1 MRPRLVDLAELDD
14 EGHDAPLN
22 WPPAA
27 RAVRKGAD
35 EPHHVRFTE
44 PIAADEPQPELT
56 SNEPP
61 PQLAA
66 ASPFIGTITE
76 RTGSSNDTQP
86 RKSKG
91 SAGSR
96 FRAMRA
102 VDKTHGTEKMSEFR
116 RARQERSG
124 RDYAPSTDPSRDPG
138 GGAPPDLVSDML
150 ANVAAENENKIAHM
164 THADIESELADAM
177 SFFGPDTLNRLQA
190 RHKQRN
196 ESEPARNDAPTDTP
210 RSGWPVVERLS
221 TETQKPT
228 MDHSAVEDLE
238 KIRSS
243 YFPEEPSAVNP
254 TLEWTIRTNEATR
267 TTRFDFEGGVIARPS
282 DRPCAEPSN
291 ETFLAGLHL
300 HGNEQNAPG
309 YSIEELLHLA
319 QSTVASQ
326 RTLSLQVIAR
336 ICRNF
341 PQRLSNGTGRGNL
354 DLALGDSDAY
364 TSIDADAGIPR
375 ARILLTAF
383 WLLADRHRSVRNAA
397 LSCLANVVVSVSV
410 DSPFSHA
417 LRGVCTPFSV
427 DPYLDWKW
435 LVEIR
440 DEPRV
445 APPAFSSED
454 ASYLE
459 LVQRNWAEA
468 LVKFGAIDML
478 NRIAVEEQAGTE
490 PAVEDDLLTLA
501 HALATHSAAA
511 AAAIADC
518 PGLFSLVVKLG
529 GTARAWPLVPESPPE
544 DRALEVILAAVRSSR
559 DVAYAL
565 VCASIIDPLLRYI
578 ILPPL
583 DTDDTRAHSLFSLTL
598 EIYAALARYGVDN
611 ATLRIVNSKI
621 ADIGRWSAQAIKS
634 ANVRSAIAFFNL
646 LDAWTNAARR
656 DPHHGDLGANWPAV
670 RGWVSYSFSV
680 FAEFIKTPEPSAF
693 EFVTAGT
700 ALTHIASWIA
710 AARELEPSALSDEF
724 AANMELVRGTESMQ
738 TLMRIIPTLYQKLD
752 ASDAQ
757 SAIYCYGG
765 MQLVGAWSRMG
776 CAWRTDLERIQN
788 RAAGASMLSALVSP
802 RSTAAGAS
810 ALRAIILAACVDG
823 ASLAVLRA
831 LGPED
836 AQLAVM
842 LLEREATPEWPVL
855 GPFLRENVQGSEFS
869 ASQAVYCTSNCTPPT
884 LSVRD
889 ALNAL
894 GSCDEKND
902 TITGSALWRSA
913 SAGLPIRPDWP
924 FLALDDLLHSGNASV
939 FNGGSLPSTWD
950 FSEIDIVRS
959 TLQLAVRLLDKRMP
973 DVSAANVWLAISKVF
988 LLEDDQ
994 SSGRY
999 SGAATGKDLYSD
1011 ASIEPL
1017 IAALVHIAEKLAEYN
1032 SGSLEVASVQAGGS
1046 HASYYEVYTDLIGLY
1061 DSISFGNPYFA
1072 RVILVATAMKYPRDY
1087 RRLLW
1092 SDYAHMLKS
1101 IRIGNADAPAAP
1113 AKGNRIL
1120 GYLYPLERDGEI
1132 LGRYAHALASGMVT
1146 SAQEFLY
1153 TVALHHVSGALWS
1166 SIEPESWQ
1174 DATSVSSLAAII
1186 GNDEARDA
1194 LLRYVPPGGRA
1205 PSHARAA
1212 VFQ

>member
-14 EGHDAPLN
+14 ESHDAPLN

-27 RAVRKGAD
+27 RAVRKGA
-35 EPHHVRFTE
+35 EAPHHVRFAE
-44 PIAADEPQPELT
+44 PPADEEPQPEPV

-76 RTGSSNDTQP
+76 RTGSASDAPPQRP
-86 RKSKG
+86 KG

-124 RDYAPSTDPSRDPG
+124 RDYAPSTHPSRDPG

-150 ANVAAENENKIAHM
+150 ANVAAENESKIAHM
-164 THADIESELADAM
+164 SHADIESELADAM
-177 SFFGPDTLNRLQA
+177 SFFGTDTLNKLQA
-190 RHKQRN
+190 RHKQRHQA
-196 ESEPARNDAPTDTP
+196 EPARSDARADAP
-210 RSGWPVVERLS
+210 RSGWPVVERLP
-221 TETQKPT
+221 TEAQKPT

-243 YFPEEPSAVNP
+243 YFPEEPAAVNP
-254 TLEWTIRTNEATR
+254 TLEWTIRTDEATR
-267 TTRFDFEGGVIARPS
+267 TTRFDFEGNVIARPS
-282 DRPCAEPSN
+282 DKPCTEPSN

-326 RTLSLQVIAR
+326 RTLSLQVLAR
-336 ICRNF
+336 ICRTF

-354 DLALGDSDAY
+354 DLPIGDSDAY
-364 TSIDADAGIPR
+364 ASIDADAGIPR

-410 DSPFSHA
+410 DSPFSRA
-417 LRGVCTPFSV
+417 VRDVCAPFSV

-440 DEPRV
+440 DEPRA

-459 LVQRNWAEA
+459 LVQRNWADA
-468 LVKFGAIDML
+468 LVKFGAVDIL
-478 NRIAVEEQAGTE
+478 NRIAAEEQAGAE

-511 AAAIADC
+511 AATIADR
-518 PGLFSLVVKLG
+518 PAFFSLVVKLG
-529 GTARAWPLVPESPPE
+529 ATGRTWPLVPESPPE

-559 DVAYAL
+559 EAADAL
-565 VCASIIDPLLRYI
+565 VRASIIDPLLRYI

-583 DTDDTRAHSLFSLTL
+583 DTDDKRAHSLFSLTL

-611 ATLRIVNSKI
+611 ANVRIVHPKI
-621 ADIGRWSAQAIKS
+621 AEIGRWSVQACKG
-634 ANVRSAIAFFNL
+634 ANVRSAIAFYNL

-670 RGWVSYSFSV
+670 RGWVAYSIAV
-680 FAEFIKTPEPSAF
+680 FTEFIKTPEPSAS
-693 EFVTAGT
+693 ELVAAGT

-710 AARELEPSALSDEF
+710 AARELEPSLLSDEF
-724 AANMELVRGTESMQ
+724 VANMELVRGTGSMQ
-738 TLMRIIPTLYQKLD
+738 TLMRIISALDQKLD

-765 MQLVGAWSRMG
+765 MQLVGAWSRME
-776 CAWRTDLERIQN
+776 CACRTDLERMQN
-788 RAAGASMLSALVSP
+788 RAAGAPMLSALESP

-810 ALRAIILAACVDG
+810 ALRPVILAACVDG

-836 AQLAVM
+836 AQLAVT
-842 LLEREATPEWPVL
+842 LLEKEAAPEWPVL

-869 ASQAVYCTSNCTPPT
+869 AAQAVYCTSSSTPPA
-884 LSVRD
+884 LCVRD
-889 ALNAL
+889 ALNAHD
-894 GSCDEKND
+894 SRDVKND
-902 TITGSALWRSA
+902 TITGSELWRSA

-924 FLALDDLLHSGNASV
+924 FVALDDLLHSGNANV
-939 FNGGSLPSTWD
+939 FNSGSLPSTWD

-959 TLQLAVRLLDKRMP
+959 TLQLAVRLLDKGMP
-973 DVSAANVWLAISKVF
+973 AVSSADVWLALSKVF

-1017 IAALVHIAEKLAEYN
+1017 IGALVYIADKLAEYN
-1032 SGSLEVASVQAGGS
+1032 SGSLEDASVQAGGPQ
-1046 HASYYEVYTDLIGLY
+1046 ASYYEVYTDLIGLY
-1061 DSISFGNPYFA
+1061 DSISFGNPNFA

-1113 AKGNRIL
+1113 AKENRIL
-1120 GYLYPLERDGEI
+1120 GYLYPLERDSEI
-1132 LGRYAHALASGMVT
+1132 LGRYAHALASGTIT

-1153 TVALHHVSGALWS
+1153 TVALHHVAGALWS

-1174 DATSVSSLAAII
+1174 DTTSVPSLAALV

-1194 LLRYVPPGGRA
+1194 LLTYVPPGGSA
-1205 PSHARAA
+1205 PSHARAT